1 MKTLQQLFPPI
12 KDALTGKSI
21 QCTCPGCKRIAR
33 HIHHVQPRCMGG
45 KDDSFNTCYLCQ
57 KCHTALHSQA
67 GDFSRWGKM
76 GGKLTAEK
84 MVSMPNLRQF
94 QGEAG
99 RARWI
104 AFCER
109 KANAQMG
116 VQ

>member
-1 MKTLQQLFPPI
+1 MKTLQQISPPI
-12 KDALTGKSI
+12 KDAITGVSI
-21 QCTCPGCKRIAR
+21 KCQCGCGRVAR
-33 HIHHVQPRCMGG
+33 HVHHIKPRCQGG
-45 KDDSFNTCYLCQ
+45 TDHPNNILLLCQ
-57 KCHTALHSQA
+57 KCHVAHHSKQ

-76 GGKLTAEK
+76 GGEITAQTMK
-84 MVSMPNLRQF
+84 SIPNLRQF

-104 AFCER
+104 KFCER